1 MAEFESLSKENY
13 ENFYWS
19 SNLSHQR
26 VLKKKKTKLI
36 ISMKIILAKIK
47 HKTVAENL
55 LYYLITWYV

>member
-26 VLKKKKTKLI
+26 LWKKREKLI
-36 ISMKIILAKIK
+36 IVMKIIFAKKK
-47 HKTVAENL
+47 HKNITENQ
-55 LYYLITWYV
+55 LYYLITWYA